1 MYAQKYL
8 KYKNKYLQL
17 KKQFGGKIYLQTQS
31 DDAKIIYDK
40 CITDNKPDCNESKK
54 NYIEKLKIYRD
65 SISDGSQEKI
75 NLTELLQSLE
85 VPSIVK
91 EEEVPSIVK
100 EEELPSIVKEEEVPS
115 IVKEKV

>member
-1 MYAQKYL
+1 MILSIINNIIYTIIMYAQKYL

-31 DDAKIIYDK
+31 DDAKIIYEK

-65 SISDGSQEKI
+65 SISDGSQENITKR
-75 NLTELLQSLE
+75 LESLE
-85 VPSIVK
+85 VKEDVIEEVKPSIVK
-91 EEEVPSIVK
+91 E
-100 EEELPSIVKEEEVPS
+100 
-115 IVKEKV
+115 